1 MAAPSRTAAEPAR
14 QTRLPYAGLD
24 VAWSPFPEG
33 QLAVASAEHFGLRGK
48 GALTVH
54 SSKTLDAVAR
64 FDMPVGAF
72 CVAWSEAHAAQL
84 ACGLSDGSVRL
95 LDLREPRATLAAWP
109 HAADRAGGMP
119 GAVHALTWSPT
130 ARTRLASAGAD
141 GALSVWQVDVDSP
154 LARIAAAGGRT
165 DSRAGFCAGP
175 SRSGPAS
182 DLWSAQWHP
191 VTADVLACAG
201 VEGCLAVWDLRCG
214 GDDRPAVAV
223 AAGAETLSVSWA
235 PFSPAT
241 IIAGC
246 TDHEVKVFDMRRPA
260 GPVAAGVGHS
270 LAVMSVAASPW
281 RSGSVL
287 SSSYDTS
294 VAVWE
299 LSPLS
304 FGGAWTEQRWRHHHE
319 FASSVAWSC
328 VERGAAASV
337 GWDGVLAVLR
347 VDRP

>member
-1 MAAPSRTAAEPAR
+1 
-14 QTRLPYAGLD
+14 
-24 VAWSPFPEG
+24 
-33 QLAVASAEHFGLRGK
+33 
-48 GALTVH
+48 
-54 SSKTLDAVAR
+54 
-64 FDMPVGAF
+64 MPVGAF

-84 ACGLSDGSVRL
+84 ACGLSDGSVRVSGRGPAASPPVAPARAAGLRRSHTGAAASASRLVAARLIASTARLRPGPPQL